1 MSSLKV
7 QRRVA
12 ADARGVR
19 ALFAATIFAALLQ
32 CGLAPDGRGQ
42 ATQQR
47 VYGAAS
53 ATTTTAILPAY
64 NKDSSTGGLSLL
76 PGAPFADRLEG
87 GLLAIDGQGRFL
99 FVLNPV
105 SDSISMFQIDSSTGA
120 LTEVPGS
127 PFAAGPTVNPS
138 LAPSDPISLATEVSG
153 NFLYV
158 GYANGDSSTT
168 SALVPFA
175 IDAADLQLV
184 LTAQQSLDLGNGAP
198 VQMMADP
205 KGFHLYVGLGPA
217 GSQGS
222 SSAGTLVYS
231 IDTTNGILTQTGN
244 AGGGNEFGRAIAM
257 DPQGKFFF
265 DGWGQSDGF
274 LDYGLISPVDGTSNV
289 SGTLELGPGTLP
301 SALLVDGSA
310 KFLYAQ
316 TGAGLLIFSID
327 ATSGA
332 LAQVDGPL
340 GAFLFAKGKVAADPA
355 GPFVYSLGSA
365 GVDVFQIDATTG
377 NLTEIPGAPF
387 STGAS
392 GAAGSLGLAIAGTA
406 IQSVSG
412 PAAQV
417 FPGAQDFGQ
426 IVDGQTSA
434 TKILSVANVGGQTLG
449 ISGITVTGANAGDFA
464 ESSTCGATLAV
475 NANCSISILFTPSL
489 AGAEQ
494 ATLQVS
500 DNAPGS
506 PQAAALTGTGV
517 AARGSVTLAPAS
529 VNFGSIAQ
537 GTTTSQNVTVTNSGS
552 SVLHISGA
560 AFSGSNPGDF
570 SEANTC
576 VGNAVAVQGNC
587 TITVSFA
594 PQTQGQRTASLV
606 ITDDGAGSPQTL
618 ALSGSGAAAF
628 QLSAVAGATSMTVTA
643 GQTAQYALQVA
654 PGPGFNGSVAVSCS
668 GAPAAATC
676 SVTPASLP
684 LTGGV
689 AAGFQ
694 VSVVTTAS
702 GTVTPGPA
710 RRWPWEWILV
720 LAWSLCAWSLC
731 GWILVWFARTCRGR
745 RKIRLGAWR
754 GALGVMLLTAGC
766 GGGSA
771 SPTANVT
778 DPPPQ
783 VHAGTPQGTS
793 TLTITAQSGT
803 LPAQSLQ
810 LTLTVN

>member
-1 MSSLKV
+1 MSSLPV
-7 QRRVA
+7 RRRVA
-12 ADARGVR
+12 AGARGVR
-19 ALFAATIFAALLQ
+19 ALFAAMIFTALLQ
-32 CGLAPDGRGQ
+32 ISFAPQGRGQ

-99 FVLNPV
+99 FVLNGV
-105 SDSISMFQIDSSTGA
+105 NDSISMFQIDSSTGA

-127 PFAAGPTVNPS
+127 PFAAGPTVNPN
-138 LAPSDPISLATEVSG
+138 LAPSDPISLATEASG

-175 IDAADLQLV
+175 IDAANLQLV
-184 LTAQQSLDLGNGAP
+184 LTPQQSLDLGNGAP
-198 VQMMADP
+198 VQMVADP

-231 IDTTNGILTQTGN
+231 IDATNGILTQTGN
-244 AGGGNEFGRAIAM
+244 AGGGSEFGRAIAM

-289 SGTLELGPGTLP
+289 SGTVALGAGTLP

-316 TGAGLLIFSID
+316 TGAGLLIFSIN

-332 LAQVDGPL
+332 LTQVNGPL
-340 GAFLFAKGKVAADPA
+340 ATFLFAKGKVAADPA
-355 GPFVYSLGSA
+355 GPYVYSLGSA

-377 NLTEIPGAPF
+377 SLTEIPGAPF
-387 STGAS
+387 ATGAS

-417 FPGAQDFGQ
+417 FPAAQDFGQ
-426 IVDGQTSA
+426 IVEGHTSA
-434 TKILSVANVGGQTLG
+434 TKIISVANVGGQTLG
-449 ISGITVTGANAGDFA
+449 VSGITVTGANAGDFA
-464 ESSTCGATLAV
+464 ESSTCGATLAA

-506 PQAAALTGTGV
+506 PQTAALTGTGV
-517 AARGSVTLAPAS
+517 AARGSVTLAPGS
-529 VNFGSIAQ
+529 VNFGSTAQ
-537 GTTTSQNVTVTNSGS
+537 GTTTSQTVTVTNSGS
-552 SVLHISGA
+552 SALHVSGVA
-560 AFSGSNPGDF
+560 LSGSNPGDF
-570 SEANTC
+570 SETNTC
-576 VGNAVAVQGNC
+576 IGNVVAVQGNC
-587 TITVSFA
+587 TITVAFA
-594 PQTQGQRTASLV
+594 PQTQGQRTASLL

-628 QLSAVAGATSMTVTA
+628 LLSAVAGATSATVAA

-654 PGPGFNGSVAVSCS
+654 PGPGFSGSVTVSCG

-676 SVTPASLP
+676 SVTPANLP
-684 LTGGV
+684 LAGGV
-689 AAGFQ
+689 AAGVQ

-702 GTVTPGPA
+702 GMVTPGPA
-710 RRWPWEWILV
+710 RPWPWEWILV
-720 LAWSLCAWSLC
+720 EAWILCA
-731 GWILVWFARTCRGR
+731 GVLVWFARTCGR
-745 RKIRLGAWR
+745 RKKRRLGILG
-754 GALGVMLLTAGC
+754 GALSVLVLAVGC

-771 SPTANVT
+771 SPSANVT
-778 DPPPQ
+778 DPPPPQ
-783 VHAGTPQGTS
+783 IHQGTPQGTS

-803 LPAQSLQ
+803 LPAQTLQ